1 MGRTVMTAALLAAF
15 AIPAF
20 ADDATMKKDEPTD
33 PTTTSAVSTVSKEP
47 STKPVYVED
56 GRSDCM
62 KRHKSAMNMM

>member
-1 MGRTVMTAALLAAF
+1 MGRTVITAALLAAF

-20 ADDATMKKDEPTD
+20 ADDATMKKDEATD
-33 PTTTSAVSTVSKEP
+33 PTTTSAVSTTGKDQ

-62 KRHKSAMNMM
+62 KRHSSAMNMM